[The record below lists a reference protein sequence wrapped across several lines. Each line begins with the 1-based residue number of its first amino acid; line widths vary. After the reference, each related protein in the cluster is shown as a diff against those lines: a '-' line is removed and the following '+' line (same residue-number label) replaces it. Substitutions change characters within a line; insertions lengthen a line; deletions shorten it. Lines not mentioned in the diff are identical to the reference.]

1 MCASS
6 ALPAALRSQ
15 VAPMQGPPFGPV
27 KPALQMHCV
36 SEVELAGEFD
46 PDGQAVGAEA
56 PGLGQYDPAGH
67 TAVWIQWARPREK
80 TGQHMASTT

>member
-1 MCASS
+1 M
-6 ALPAALRSQ
+6 
-15 VAPMQGPPFGPV
+15 
-27 KPALQMHCV
+27 QMHCV

-67 TAVWIQWARPREK
+67 TAVWIPVGETRKRD
-80 TGQHMASTT
+80 GQHMHMASTT

>member
-1 MCASS
+1 
-6 ALPAALRSQ
+6 
-15 VAPMQGPPFGPV
+15 MQGPPFGPV

-36 SEVELAGEFD
+36 IEVELAGEFD

-67 TAVWIQWARPREK
+67 TAVWIQLAKRADKIVSTCTWQAQRDTALHTYPCTWPR
-80 TGQHMASTT
+80 